1 MSDEDL
7 RRGYRA
13 MVSGGMSIMGDEQID
28 ALIKTG
34 QEVRKERDPNFLSAD
49 AQYLQEYVEISEGF
63 ILSRTSLRSAVDS
76 LAELNKKFEGRVS
89 KAAVKTSIPNPGVY
103 MAEREDYDEEDWDR
117 MEDYERDGWMPS
129 DVSC

>member
-1 MSDEDL
+1 
-7 RRGYRA
+7 

-76 LAELNKKFEGRVS
+76 LAELNKKFEIPVS
-89 KAAVKTSIPNPGVY
+89 TWQNARITMKRIGIAWKITSGTDGCLPTLAANVR
-103 MAEREDYDEEDWDR
+103 ER
-117 MEDYERDGWMPS
+117 
-129 DVSC
+129 